1 MNKLVNKA
9 KNGDKEAFCELILI
23 VKDDLY
29 KIAKSR
35 LGNKEDDIFDAI
47 QETIISA
54 YISIGK
60 LKKVLSFKSWIIK
73 ILINEC
79 NDILKK
85 KSNYNEISF

>member
-35 LGNKEDDIFDAI
+35 
-47 QETIISA
+47 
-54 YISIGK
+54 
-60 LKKVLSFKSWIIK
+60 
-73 ILINEC
+73 
-79 NDILKK
+79 
-85 KSNYNEISF
+85 